1 MKLRCLLL
9 MLMLVSCSLKG
20 SAKAEVF
27 ATPQVKEKPPQTYAV
42 LPFEMRL
49 SPSRAAL
56 RLDSL
61 LKYPNAAAVV
71 TDAFESAFLETGAR
85 IVERSQLDK
94 AIQEAA
100 FANSG
105 LTENDGVALGKLV
118 SANAVV
124 LGSVTE
130 YHKGGFGSKATT
142 VSVSVK
148 AIDVETGTI
157 IWKGQSTYTGASM
170 GREYTIEPEAVAPA
184 VAKAL
189 VQDLLVKSK

>member
-1 MKLRCLLL
+1 MKLRCLFL
-9 MLMLVSCSLKG
+9 MFFLVSCHLKG
-20 SAKAEVF
+20 AAKAEVF
-27 ATPQVKEKPPQTYAV
+27 ATPQVKANPPQTYAI

-49 SPSRAAL
+49 SPSRGAL
-56 RLDSL
+56 RLDNA

-94 AIQEAA
+94 ALSEAA
-100 FANSG
+100 LANSG
-105 LTENDGVALGKLV
+105 LSENDSVALGRLV

-124 LGSVTE
+124 LGAVTE

-157 IWKGQSTYTGASM
+157 LWKGQGTYTGATM
-170 GREYTIEPEAVAPA
+170 GREYSIEPEAVAPQ
-184 VAKAL
+184 VAQAL
-189 VQDLLVKSK
+189 VRDLITKSK